1 MKTTTGARL
10 KQLMSERGL
19 KQVDIINKSLPFQ
32 KKFGVKLG
40 KSALSQYIND
50 IQSPDQNKIYLL
62 AKTLNVSIPWLM
74 GYNVPMIEEKED
86 FKYQEKSVSSI
97 ITDTVKIMQQLD
109 ESSQANILNFAK
121 YEYSQAESAA
131 KSKDSQSSAS

>member
-97 ITDTVKIMQQLD
+97 ITETVQIMQQLD

-121 YEYSQAESAA
+121 YEYSQAELAA

>member
-97 ITDTVKIMQQLD
+97 ITETVQIMQQLD